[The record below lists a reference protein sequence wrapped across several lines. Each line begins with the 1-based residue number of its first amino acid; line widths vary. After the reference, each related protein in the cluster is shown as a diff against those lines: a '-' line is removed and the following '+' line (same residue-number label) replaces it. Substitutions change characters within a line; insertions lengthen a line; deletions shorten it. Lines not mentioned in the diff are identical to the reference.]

1 MKNFRP
7 LLLEDL
13 QVESA
18 GLEVLRL
25 CVNQHLPEAEWVRR
39 HRHDFSQCLFYL
51 SGHGVQQVEGT
62 NHSVSA
68 GSLITVTAG
77 TSHAFEKRSER
88 DPLCL
93 VVDFRLLAKTQQ
105 VPHVSTR
112 LHGQDVTLI
121 RQRLSWLMLKNDRD
135 HDVALQARE
144 AATLLDVTGILLGH
158 ALGTA
163 GNKTATPV
171 SEKIHSIIRK
181 GDLPCLC
188 LADLIGQSGL
198 QKDHLNRVLKKES
211 GLTLNQMLDEYRLE
225 KAKIFLSDPERQ
237 VQQAGA
243 AIGFIDGNYFA
254 RWFRKQTGQSPG
266 QWRKLR
272 F

>member
-1 MKNFRP
+1 M
-7 LLLEDL
+7 LEDL

-25 CVNQHLPEAEWVRR
+25 CVNQHLPEAEWVRT

-51 SGHGVQQVEGT
+51 SGHGVQQVEGQ
-62 NHSVSA
+62 NHPVGA

-77 TSHAFEKRSER
+77 MSHAFEKRSER

-93 VVDFRLLAKTQQ
+93 VVDFRLLGSTQQ
-105 VPHVSTR
+105 VRHTATR

-121 RQRLSWLMLKNDRD
+121 RQRLSWLMSKNDCD
-135 HDVALQARE
+135 NHDKDLAVQARE

-158 ALGTA
+158 ALGSS
-163 GNKTATPV
+163 GNQAARPV
-171 SEKIHSIIRK
+171 SEKIQSAIRK
-181 GDLPCLC
+181 GDLQCLS
-188 LADLIGQSGL
+188 LADLIEASGL

-225 KAKIFLSDPERQ
+225 KAKALLVDPERP
-237 VQQAGA
+237 VQGVGVL
-243 AIGFIDGNYFA
+243 IGFIDGNYFA

-266 QWRKLR
+266 QWRKLHH
-272 F
+272 